1 MDINQYD
8 ELSRFMKGVFLE
20 RPALPRYT
28 TTWSVDTVLQFL
40 KNSPDKTLLQ
50 LSCKLSMLFL
60 LLSAQRCQ
68 TLHLI
73 HLTDIKISDS
83 EVCIAP
89 RHVLKQSKPGHH
101 LDMMRFKAFS
111 DDNKLCIV
119 SVFKEYLTRTKP
131 LRNTEKLLISTVKPH
146 EGSYHLKIIWSLISK
161 FQVGLK
167 SLLRQGLSE
176 PNFYGDLVY
185 KLKKIVGSNNFSAQ
199 FIKIISH
206 YKKIGYNINVLQQTA
221 CLVVN
226 PITVGNFAHLFNC
239 KPKGRTSDSMMVPT

>member
-146 EGSYHLKIIWSLISK
+146 KEVSKSTIARWIKLVMFKAGIDTAFAPHSTRAAATSKAKSHGIPLNTIIRTAGWSSMSVFGKFYDKPIKESSKTLQEAVLEGL
-161 FQVGLK
+161 
-167 SLLRQGLSE
+167 
-176 PNFYGDLVY
+176 
-185 KLKKIVGSNNFSAQ
+185 
-199 FIKIISH
+199 
-206 YKKIGYNINVLQQTA
+206 
-221 CLVVN
+221 
-226 PITVGNFAHLFNC
+226 
-239 KPKGRTSDSMMVPT
+239 